1 MLKTS
6 AVISNALLVIGLVCL
21 FMMKLVLAITFFA
34 VSLSIS
40 LFVFNM
46 MFRDRTTMK
55 VIVNASFLI
64 VILAIVVAYFLLS
77 K

>member
-1 MLKTS
+1 M
-6 AVISNALLVIGLVCL
+6 SNTLLVIGLVCL

-40 LFVFNM
+40 LVVFNM

>member
-1 MLKTS
+1 
-6 AVISNALLVIGLVCL
+6 LVI
-21 FMMKLVLAITFFA
+21 MKLVLAITFFA

-40 LFVFNM
+40 RVVFNM

-55 VIVNASFLI
+55 GIVNASFLI
-64 VILAIVVAYFLLS
+64 VILAIVVAYLLLS